1 MLADND
7 PVFALDTVLAPA
19 LDPQECWALLANS

>member
-7 PVFALDTVLAPA
+7 PVFALDTVLAPVLA
-19 LDPQECWALLANS
+19 PQEGWALLAV